1 MPPSTSAL
9 LPWIDQVLKA
19 NGHPPCE
26 RIVRTG
32 RRRNPPTSWDRLAQ
46 DITQRAGNTAP
57 VQGEFLRL
65 NFAHLDPEPKA
76 EVRP

>member
-1 MPPSTSAL
+1 MPPTTSAL

-19 NGHPPCE
+19 AGHPTVE

-32 RRRNPPTSWDRLAQ
+32 RRRTPPTSWDRLAA
-46 DITQRAGNTAP
+46 DITLRAGNTAP

-65 NFAHLDPEPKA
+65 NFGHLDPKPEA
-76 EVRP
+76 AQ